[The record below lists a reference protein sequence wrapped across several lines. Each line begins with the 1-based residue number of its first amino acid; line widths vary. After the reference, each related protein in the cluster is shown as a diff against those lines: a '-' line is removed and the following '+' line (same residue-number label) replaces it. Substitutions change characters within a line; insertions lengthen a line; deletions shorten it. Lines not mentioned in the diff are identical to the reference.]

1 MSHKTHASAL
11 SAPSGP
17 RALLLTLAALLALGS
32 IPAAGSADAAKPA
45 RPSAFADTT
54 KPVTFLKEIVV
65 TGARYPRA
73 YYESPQAL
81 SFLSRGQLRDQAP
94 LQIGDALQSVPGAD
108 NSKDSPWEQR
118 PVLRGLAGQR
128 VLVLMDGMPMNSARG
143 NGPHPSL
150 VEASQ
155 IERVEVVRGP
165 SSVAYGSDAL
175 GGAINIITREA
186 GPGTGNAINGSA
198 ELTGGTAEHVYG
210 GQIEVR
216 PRIGKLSAFL
226 SSGYQKAENFE
237 TPTMTVANSQYK
249 DYNALFNVRY
259 DLTPRLA
266 LKTGYQLYRGTDI
279 GIPGLSFAFPGATQ
293 DFSFSYYD
301 RDLAHLTLDHSYA
314 NRWLEN
320 TRVKVYW
327 QRERRNFYS
336 DQNFDMTMAPA
347 FGVPPRS
354 GASYVITNQDRFFDL
369 NTVGGQVQLTSRKS
383 RGYRWTTGLD
393 MARDMTSGNNVRHRT
408 YYDANNAQ
416 VGAQGVRIT
425 QSVPDGNF
433 DNYAGF
439 FQNEWY
445 LHPQWTLST
454 GARYTHYRYRTDSGP
469 LAPGFNF
476 AEQTVDNDAVCGS
489 LGLVYAPLR
498 DLHLSFNV
506 ANGYRQPNAQDLF
519 FDGAASVGFVVG
531 NPSLSPEKSI
541 SYDLGLR
548 WGPAPFAFSGNLFVS
563 TYKDLIDAIQV
574 PSVPEAQGQ
583 PTYQYV
589 NISDARIWG
598 GEVEAEYSFLRDW
611 RARTTMSGAIGDITS
626 AKAIQDL
633 YGVAADKANLPGVP
647 PFRGTASLRWTE
659 PASRFWLE
667 SGVRY
672 SWRTNRLPL
681 PTPGVSQITDFKKEW
696 LVVDLSG
703 GVKVPTGQRLIA
715 GVRNLGD
722 RQYRQALASLDD
734 PGRSFF
740 ASLSTDF

>member
-1 MSHKTHASAL
+1 M
-11 SAPSGP
+11 
-17 RALLLTLAALLALGS
+17 
-32 IPAAGSADAAKPA
+32 
-45 RPSAFADTT
+45 
-54 KPVTFLKEIVV
+54 
-65 TGARYPRA
+65 
-73 YYESPQAL
+73 
-81 SFLSRGQLRDQAP
+81 
-94 LQIGDALQSVPGAD
+94 
-108 NSKDSPWEQR
+108 
-118 PVLRGLAGQR
+118 
-128 VLVLMDGMPMNSARG
+128 
-143 NGPHPSL
+143 
-150 VEASQ
+150 
-155 IERVEVVRGP
+155 
-165 SSVAYGSDAL
+165 
-175 GGAINIITREA
+175 
-186 GPGTGNAINGSA
+186 
-198 ELTGGTAEHVYG
+198 
-210 GQIEVR
+210 
-216 PRIGKLSAFL
+216 
-226 SSGYQKAENFE
+226 
-237 TPTMTVANSQYK
+237 
-249 DYNALFNVRY
+249 
-259 DLTPRLA
+259 
-266 LKTGYQLYRGTDI
+266 
-279 GIPGLSFAFPGATQ
+279 
-293 DFSFSYYD
+293 
-301 RDLAHLTLDHSYA
+301 
-314 NRWLEN
+314 
-320 TRVKVYW
+320 
-327 QRERRNFYS
+327 
-336 DQNFDMTMAPA
+336 
-347 FGVPPRS
+347 
-354 GASYVITNQDRFFDL
+354 
-369 NTVGGQVQLTSRKS
+369 QLTSRRN

-393 MARDMTSGNNVRHRT
+393 MARDMTSGDNVRYRT
-408 YYDANNAQ
+408 YYDSNNAQ
-416 VGAQGVRIT
+416 VGAQGLRIT

-445 LHPQWTLST
+445 LNPQWTLST
-454 GARYTHYRYRTDSGP
+454 GARYTHYRYRTDAGP

-489 LGLVYAPLR
+489 LGLVYAPLT

-611 RARTTMSGAIGDITS
+611 RARTTMSGAMGDITS
-626 AKAIQDL
+626 SKAIQDL
-633 YGVAADKANLPGVP
+633 YGVTADQANLPGVP

-703 GVKVPTGQRLIA
+703 GLKVPTGQRLIA